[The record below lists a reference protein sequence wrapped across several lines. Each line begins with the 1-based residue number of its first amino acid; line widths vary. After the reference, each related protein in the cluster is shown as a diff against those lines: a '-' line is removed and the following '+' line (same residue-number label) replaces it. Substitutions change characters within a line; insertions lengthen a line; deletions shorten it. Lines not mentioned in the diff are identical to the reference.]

1 MVPGFRTLED
11 GNGTHRAVVS
21 GSKTIARYLDTKY
34 LAEIPAVLPRGTIRI
49 QRADLVSKVELLAH
63 SS

>member
-21 GSKTIARYLDTKY
+21 GSKTIARYLDTKCS
-34 LAEIPAVLPRGTIRI
+34 ADIPAVLPRGTIRI